1 MSSPRSARTGAA
13 RRPKQAHP
21 ASETASAA
29 ALRLA
34 ATVEH
39 GLAEGQFD
47 VLTPEALQALMA
59 ATCKTYA
66 AQIEAGGQYMP
77 LTPRSGVNDT
87 TVMLTASALLR
98 AVNLEVFEL
107 GMWQSWTGR

>member
-1 MSSPRSARTGAA
+1 MSSPRSARTSAA
-13 RRPKQAHP
+13 RRAKPAHP

-39 GLAEGQFD
+39 GLAEGQLD

-66 AQIEAGGQYMP
+66 AQIEAGGRYMP
-77 LTPRSGVNDT
+77 LASRSGVNDT

-98 AVNLEVFEL
+98 AANLEVFEL

>member
-1 MSSPRSARTGAA
+1 MSSPRPARTSAA
-13 RRPKQAHP
+13 RRPKAAH
-21 ASETASAA
+21 AATETASSA

-34 ATVEH
+34 AAVEQ
-39 GLAEGQFD
+39 GLADGQLD

-66 AQIEAGGQYMP
+66 AQIEAGGRYMP
-77 LTPRSGVNDT
+77 LTSRSGVNDT

-98 AVNLEVFEL
+98 AANLEVFEL

>member
-1 MSSPRSARTGAA
+1 MSSPRSARTSAA
-13 RRPKQAHP
+13 RRAKPHP

-34 ATVEH
+34 ATVEQ

-59 ATCKTYA
+59 AVCKTYA
-66 AQIEAGGQYMP
+66 AQIEAGGRYMP

>member
-1 MSSPRSARTGAA
+1 MSLPRSARTSAA
-13 RRPKQAHP
+13 RRPKAAHP
-21 ASETASAA
+21 VEAPSVA

-39 GLAEGQFD
+39 RLAEGQVD
-47 VLTPEALQALMA
+47 VLTAEALQALMA
-59 ATCKTYA
+59 ATCKAYA
-66 AQIEAGGQYMP
+66 AQIEAGGRHMP
-77 LTPRSGVNDT
+77 LTSGSGVNDT

-98 AVNLEVFEL
+98 AANLEVFEL